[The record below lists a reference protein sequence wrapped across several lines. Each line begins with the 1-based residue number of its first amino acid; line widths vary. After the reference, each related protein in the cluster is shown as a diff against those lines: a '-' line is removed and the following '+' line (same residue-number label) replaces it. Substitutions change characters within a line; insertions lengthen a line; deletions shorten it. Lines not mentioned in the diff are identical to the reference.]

1 MPGERV
7 EDAAPGEELGGLA
20 LWGPAGRWLFLNWPR
35 GSWQYDL
42 ICFLIIMLLFS
53 LPKS

>member
-1 MPGERV
+1 MSMDATGER
-7 EDAAPGEELGGLA
+7 ESRGLD

-42 ICFLIIMLLFS
+42 ICAVIILLLFL
-53 LPKS
+53 LPGV